1 MTEVVMETPV
11 IEKKPNKLA
20 MVISC
25 LLAFPL
31 AAVLLLHPAA
41 MLDADGNYSHSAMM
55 YIMIGI
61 SGGFIHGVGF
71 VPRFWLWKWLF
82 SSFVAW
88 PLMIWGY
95 YTWFFS

>member
-82 SSFVAW
+82 SPFVAW
-88 PLMIWGY
+88 TLMIWGY